1 MAAAPRKPAV
11 LLLSLAIVVGLA
23 ACDRRA
29 EGESGDLSPDTGA
42 TTPTAE
48 TPTND
53 PDSGTASVP
62 PPSTSTMPGAATM
75 TTPPSAST
83 IPPVTPP
90 TAPAAPLNDADKRF
104 LGDARRS
111 NETEI
116 ATTELGMQRGGTA
129 AKDLSAMLN
138 ADHVALRDQVATM
151 WPDAPAAPAGKP
163 PAGLEGMRDT
173 AFDARLLAVLREQHE
188 AAITAFTDASNDA
201 DLGEPVRTLAKDTLP
216 KLQAHLKAVRDAQ
229 SAK

>member
-11 LLLSLAIVVGLA
+11 LLLSLVIAVAFA

-48 TPTND
+48 TPTTD
-53 PDSGTASVP
+53 PDSGTASTP
-62 PPSTSTMPGAATM
+62 PPASTMPGATTM
-75 TTPPSAST
+75 AAPPSAST
-83 IPPVTPP
+83 IPPATPP
-90 TAPAAPLNDADKRF
+90 TAAGVPLNDADKTF

-116 ATTELGMQRGGTA
+116 ATTGLGMERGSA
-129 AKDLSAMLN
+129 ATKDLAHMLN
-138 ADHVALRDQVATM
+138 ADHVTLRDQVATL

-188 AAITAFTDASNDA
+188 AAISAFTEASNDA
-201 DLGEPVRTLAKDTLP
+201 DLSEPVRTLAKDTLP

>member
-1 MAAAPRKPAV
+1 MASVPRKPVA
-11 LLLSLAIVVGLA
+11 LLLSLAIAMVFT

-29 EGESGDLSPDTGA
+29 EGESGDMSPDTGI

-48 TPTND
+48 TPTTD
-53 PDSGTASVP
+53 PDSGTASAPATTTV
-62 PPSTSTMPGAATM
+62 MPGATTM
-75 TTPPSAST
+75 TAPPSAST
-83 IPPVTPP
+83 IPPATPP
-90 TAPAAPLNDADKRF
+90 AAAGAPLNDADKTF

-151 WPDAPAAPAGKP
+151 WPDAPAAPAGKA

-188 AAITAFTDASNDA
+188 GAISAFTDASNDA
-201 DLGEPVRTLAKDTLP
+201 DLSEPVRTLAKDTLP
-216 KLQAHLKAVRDAQ
+216 KLQAHLKSVRDAQ